1 MTVRHITIP
10 ADKWHASRPRIDP
23 VELLLS
29 WASEFDAEGQL
40 AAKRAVEAMR
50 APPPP
55 RDAQGERDTLLRHLR
70 LRRYADG
77 SDRDAAKRMA
87 AEASRLRDD
96 RPAPLTQPGKS
107 LHRIA
112 ALNGGSFP
120 SAETV
125 RKVIAGVIRNDVGR
139 DRG

>member
-1 MTVRHITIP
+1 MTVRRLSIP
-10 ADKWHASRPRIDP
+10 ADELWGRRPRVDP
-23 VELLLS
+23 VEFLLS
-29 WASEFDAEGQL
+29 GIPMFDAEGLL
-40 AAKRAVEAMR
+40 AVKRAIEAMR

-70 LRRYADG
+70 LRQYSDG

-87 AEASRLRDD
+87 ADAARLRLD
-96 RPAPLTQPGKS
+96 RDAPVTQPGAS
-107 LHRIA
+107 LYRIA

-125 RKVIAGVIRNDVGR
+125 RKIIRGVVKSQLG
-139 DRG
+139 